1 MEEIKLKEVF
11 INFNNKEEHERIRQ
25 EVLITINRI
34 KQLNDE

>member
-1 MEEIKLKEVF
+1 MEEKKIKEVF

-25 EVLITINRI
+25 EVLITLNRI